1 MTSTSGA
8 GRVLL
13 GPRSVHL
20 AHEPAV
26 WRWCRRRRAT
36 LRKDKG
42 LAQQALADQVGVH
55 VIQIRRYEAGSS
67 QPTLDVIKR
76 LAVVLSVSSDAL
88 LFDSEERGPDEEL
101 RYQFEGIR
109 HFDPEDRKVA
119 KAVIDGLILK
129 SQAKR
134 LAAGS

>member
-1 MTSTSGA
+1 
-8 GRVLL
+8 
-13 GPRSVHL
+13 
-20 AHEPAV
+20 
-26 WRWCRRRRAT
+26 
-36 LRKDKG
+36 
-42 LAQQALADQVGVH
+42 
-55 VIQIRRYEAGSS
+55 
-67 QPTLDVIKR
+67 
-76 LAVVLSVSSDAL
+76 L

-101 RYQFEGIR
+101 RYQFEAIR